1 MKTAQLSA
9 MLPNNEI
16 KELIWKAGLLKNVNN
31 IVEFNAK
38 ILHHLINL
46 ETAKI
51 GRKNHSI
58 LLIIGPLKQIHCH
71 KD

>member
-16 KELIWKAGLLKNVNN
+16 KELIWKAGLLKNANN
-31 IVEFNAK
+31 IAEFNAK
-38 ILHHLINL
+38 IFYHLINL

-51 GRKNHSI
+51 GRNNHSI
-58 LLIIGPLKQIHCH
+58 LSMGH
-71 KD
+71 

>member
-1 MKTAQLSA
+1 MKIAQLSA

-31 IVEFNAK
+31 IVEFFAK
-38 ILHHLINL
+38 IFHHLINL

-51 GRKNHSI
+51 GWKNHSI
-58 LLIIGPLKQIHCH
+58 LLMGH
-71 KD
+71 